1 MILTTAIDRRDNLGR
16 EAFEREYLRPLVP
29 VVLTDAIEH
38 WAALGKWTPEFFR
51 TSYGDLQVEVDGE
64 SMLLRELV
72 ERVEASTPE
81 HPAPYLR
88 NQALAEWP
96 PELLADVSPMP
107 ACTQPNWLESRVF
120 PSRGDLS
127 ATEVYIGGSGASFP
141 VLHYDNLHTH
151 AFLMQLYGE
160 KEYLAFPPDQAAFLY
175 PRDGTERNRSRI
187 GDILDPDLDA
197 FPLADRAEGVRFR
210 LGPGE
215 TLFVPAGW
223 WHTARILSPSVTVS
237 INAVNRANGRSF
249 RRDYLESLRGHS
261 PVVRAGVGA
270 VLTLGSFAKV
280 FEMV

>member
-1 MILTTAIDRRDNLGR
+1 MKLTPDIDRRERLDSDT
-16 EAFEREYLRPLVP
+16 FERSYLRPLVP
-29 VVLTDAIEH
+29 VVLTDAIDH
-38 WAALGKWTPEFFR
+38 WAALGKWTPEFFKTR
-51 TSYGDLQVEVDGE
+51 YGHLQVEVDGE
-64 SMLLRELV
+64 SMPLRELV

-81 HPAPYLR
+81 RPAPYLR

-107 ACTQPNWLESRVF
+107 DCTRPNWLQSRLF

-127 ATEVYIGGSGASFP
+127 ATEVYIGGRGASFP

-160 KEYLAFPPDQAAFLY
+160 KEYLAFRPDQAGYLY
-175 PRDGTERNRSRI
+175 PRDGMERNKSRI
-187 GDILDPDLDA
+187 ADITHPDGDA
-197 FPLADRAEGVRFR
+197 FPLADRAEGLRFR

-223 WHTARILSPSVTVS
+223 WHTARIISPSITVS
-237 INAVNRANGRSF
+237 INAVNRANGRAF
-249 RRDYLESLRGHS
+249 RHDYLESLHGHS
-261 PVVRAGVGA
+261 PLVRMGVGA
-270 VLTLGSFAKV
+270 VLSFGSVAKR